1 MNVTTIIGGKEYSGK
16 LQAAAGLTPNL
27 TTWASRTV
35 CGVRIDWITLS
46 HRSSKIQGT
55 PAEMERLGHAL
66 LHAAAEAK
74 ANATR
79 PRTRRRAVR
88 PGVPA

>member
-1 MNVTTIIGGKEYSGK
+1 MNVTTIIGGKAYSGK
-16 LQAAAGLTPNL
+16 LQAAAGSAPNL
-27 TTWASRTV
+27 TTWASRLL
-35 CGVRIDWITLS
+35 CGVNIDWTLFR